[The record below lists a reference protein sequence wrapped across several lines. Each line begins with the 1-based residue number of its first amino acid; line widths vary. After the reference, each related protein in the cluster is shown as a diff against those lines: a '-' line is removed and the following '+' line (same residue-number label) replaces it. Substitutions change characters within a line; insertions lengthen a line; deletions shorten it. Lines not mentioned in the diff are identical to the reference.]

1 MLREMRR
8 IFILILFA
16 AAMLPAAAFNIS
28 GTVFDE
34 ESSPLPSATVR
45 IVTARDSSYVA
56 GGTTSADGRFS
67 FKGVAAGRYKG
78 VASSVGYRN
87 SVVAVTLK
95 DRNAK
100 LDSIK
105 LEPASVMLSE
115 ATVTGIRTPVK
126 VMQDTVEFN
135 ADSYK
140 TQPNAMVEDLLKR
153 LPGVEV
159 DADGKITAN
168 GKEITKI
175 LVDGKEFF
183 SDDPTVASRNLP
195 VDMVDKLQVVDR
207 KSDLAR
213 ITGVDDGEEET
224 VINLTVK
231 KGMKNGWFGN
241 AEAGYGTDDRYSA
254 NFNVNR
260 FWGDNQITFLGSAN
274 NINQLGFNDGN
285 AGRFR
290 WFGGSN
296 GISTSQAFGVNF
308 NVGNKEIFRVGGDV
322 MYSHSERDTRE
333 RRDRQYLFEDSTSYD
348 NSMKRALD
356 RGHNIRGD
364 FRVQW
369 NPDSMNTFEFRPNFS
384 INISRSSSQ
393 DSSLT
398 RSGDHALVTESFN
411 DARNRGRSFEFG
423 GMMIY
428 NHKFRSRPGRSF
440 SVHANYRLSNMR
452 ERSQTFSWNEFFL
465 LDEHDIYDQF
475 ADNHSWS
482 NTVNARLTW
491 TEPLGNVR
499 NGNFLTVAYRFQ
511 YRWNNADKLTYDHDV
526 VFPDGFEYPPL
537 ISPDGILNEELSNR
551 FRNDFM
557 NQDIRVGF
565 KHVSKTSTMDVGL
578 SLVPTMMKSEDLINA
593 ERNIAARWQWNV
605 APFLRYRYRMGKNR
619 SLSINYRSR
628 SSQPSI
634 SQLQPVAD
642 MSDPLRVVIGNPDL
656 KATFSHNIS
665 LRFQTFSP
673 ESQRSIMAMMFA
685 QVAQNSIIS
694 KTTFSQETG
703 GQTTTYTNVNG
714 VWNVRAMTMFS
725 TPLRNKQFTFNNH
738 LMASYDRSVGFNNE
752 LRNVSG
758 ALRIRESFSFA
769 WRPDNAELELR
780 PYYILQNTTNT
791 VQKSANRNVHNY
803 GGTFNGTYYTPVG
816 IALNTDVSYSAT
828 KGYSAGYDTRQWMWN
843 ASISYQFLRDK
854 QATVMLKAYDLLQ
867 QKKNV
872 QRSVTANYIDDTMYN
887 SLTRYFMVSFSYR
900 FNTFGKGNEPK
911 SRNEGNH
918 RYGPGG
924 GFGGGRP
931 PMR

>member
-67 FKGVAAGRYKG
+67 FKGIAAGRYKV
-78 VASSVGYRN
+78 VASYVGYRN

-290 WFGGSN
+290 RFGGSN

-308 NVGNKEIFRVGGDV
+308 NVGNKE

-828 KGYSAGYDTRQWMWN
+828 KGYAAGYDTRQWMWN